1 MAVISISIIE
11 SSEQIVAGIPKTI
24 SLQTNVPAT
33 IFYTLDGSTPTT
45 MSGVYTSALQL
56 PTLPAPR
63 LRVYATN
70 GIDSSAVIE
79 KDYGPDRTEI
89 RMPHAAVVG
98 LNINAQNSL
107 GLFGSNTQ
115 QMSTAEYRNPADA
128 GITVLAPDLTP
139 IPSGHF
145 DADGNP
151 AAQTN
156 APLLSYH
163 ILQTE
168 SNANGERGFGIGT
181 LVPVKKLPERNND
194 VPEESSRSKKLFNP
208 RAMVIF
214 QDADTEDMSA
224 PPMLNREYFS
234 TEMPEKE
241 KDGTLLF
248 GNADMSPP
256 TTTGSFLRSY
266 HNPRDNSITYYYF
279 DRSTNR
285 WIISKQPY
293 QLRDPN
299 VGNLS
304 GMVFGREGGIG
315 KIFLWKPF
323 QRRVLT

>member
-11 SSEQIVAGIPKTI
+11 SSEQVVAGIPKTI

-33 IFYTLDGSTPTT
+33 IFYTLDGTIPTT
-45 MSGVYTSALQL
+45 MSGVYTSAIKL

-70 GIDSSAVIE
+70 GIDSSAIIE
-79 KDYGPDRTEI
+79 KDYGPDLTSVRL
-89 RMPHAAVVG
+89 PHASVVG
-98 LNINAQNSL
+98 LSINAQNSL
-107 GLFGSNTQ
+107 GLFGSHTQ
-115 QMSTAEYRNPADA
+115 EMSTAQFRNPADA

-139 IPSGHF
+139 IPSGRY
-145 DADGNP
+145 DVDGYP

-168 SNANGERGFGIGT
+168 SNPGGQRGFGIGT

-194 VPEESSRSKKLFNP
+194 VPEESSRSSKLFNP

-214 QDADTEDMSA
+214 QDADTEDLSA

-234 TEMPEKE
+234 MEMPEKE
-241 KDGTLLF
+241 RDGTLLF
-248 GNADMSPP
+248 GSSDMSPP
-256 TTTGSFLRSY
+256 TSTGSFLKSY
-266 HNPRDNSITYYYF
+266 HNPRDNSITYYYR
-279 DRSTNR
+279 DASTNR

-299 VGNLS
+299 VANLS
-304 GMVFGREGGIG
+304 GMVFGREGGVG
-315 KIFLWKPF
+315 KIFLWRPF